1 MFELTQKNL
10 NRSLAV
16 AGTMLWML
24 LLMGYVTGDLF
35 FPGHG
40 LEGMG
45 LAFVAFS
52 FLSIMTYYEG
62 STLLLHAVGGKAL
75 HKKHSP
81 ELFNVVE
88 EMAIAAGL
96 SPVPK
101 VYIIKSDL
109 PNAFAT
115 GRSAETAAIA
125 VTEGLLQTCTRDQ
138 LQGVIAHE
146 IAHIKHHDIL
156 YMTVLSVM
164 MASIG
169 HIGSIFRPRV
179 YRNRW
184 SGRRQVV
191 GGAPI
196 RMAASR
202 LQSAIKAGGAGSI
215 IMVVGILLLFVGP
228 LLAKILYFAG
238 SRTREFLADASA
250 AVYTRN
256 PSALADALEE
266 ISRVTATLPHKS
278 LPGIP
283 KALLIVGPALF
294 NTHPPLEE
302 RTAILRK
309 LAGDRALSYQGYANA
324 YSSIT
329 GKSPSFFPAQA
340 FEDLTVGTIAPTQP
354 THSKSQQAHQKKVD
368 DFIEENMP
376 WVPGYRLR
384 RESDSKLME
393 DPTKVANCP
402 CGAKVQIPSHVS
414 SILDLQCPNCQQPV
428 YSAS

>member
-10 NRSLAV
+10 NQSLAV
-16 AGTMLWML
+16 AGAMLWML
-24 LLMGYVTGDLF
+24 LTMGYVAGDLF
-35 FPGHG
+35 FPGHS

-45 LAFVAFS
+45 LAFLAFC
-52 FLSIMTYYEG
+52 FLSFIAYYEG
-62 STLLLHAVGGKAL
+62 STLLLRAAGGKIIQ
-75 HKKHSP
+75 KKHAP

-88 EMAIAAGL
+88 EMSIAAGL
-96 SPVPK
+96 SPIPQ
-101 VYIIKSDL
+101 VYIIKSDI

-115 GRSAETAAIA
+115 GRSPETAAIA
-125 VTEGLLQTCTRDQ
+125 VTEGLFEACTRDQ

-146 IAHIKHHDIL
+146 IAHIKHRDIL

-179 YRNRW
+179 YRDNW
-184 SGRRQVV
+184 TGRRRIA

-196 RMAASR
+196 HMAASR
-202 LQSAIKAGGAGSI
+202 LQAAMKAGSAGAL

-250 AVYTRN
+250 AIYTRN
-256 PSALADALEE
+256 PSSLADALEE
-266 ISRVTATLPHKS
+266 ISKRMGTLHRKS

-294 NTHPPLEE
+294 QTHPLLEE

-309 LAGDRALSYQGYANA
+309 LAGEHPLSYRGYAEA
-324 YSSIT
+324 YSDIT
-329 GKSPSFFPAQA
+329 GKSPSFFPPQA
-340 FEDLTVGTIAPTQP
+340 LEGYTVGTIPSPQPTQ
-354 THSKSQQAHQKKVD
+354 SKKRQVHQKKVD
-368 DFIEENMP
+368 DIIEENMP
-376 WVPGYRLR
+376 WIPGYRLR
-384 RESDSKLME
+384 RPSDTKLME
-393 DPTKVANCP
+393 DPTKVANCR

-414 SILDLQCPNCQQPV
+414 SILDLQCPSCQQPV
-428 YSAS
+428 YSG